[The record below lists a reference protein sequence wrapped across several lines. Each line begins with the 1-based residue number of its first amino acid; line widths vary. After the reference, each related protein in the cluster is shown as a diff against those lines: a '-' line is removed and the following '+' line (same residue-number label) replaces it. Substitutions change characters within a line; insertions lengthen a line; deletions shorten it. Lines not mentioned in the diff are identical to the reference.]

1 MYLDLGLDKSNWA
14 RWSKENIE
22 ENLFFTQGVDFV
34 QLATMVT
41 PDIPRPP
48 KEYAVSINMAN
59 HLAMMAKTERAHD
72 YRNYFIELEKRFND
86 LSLKFLKLFEFEA
99 KPAVTGTSLLYRRW
113 LWWIH
118 KCVQHNNTFA
128 NFKISVKTDFV
139 SVINQLVTKLNFM
152 KNHLFFILAKV
163 LIGGN

>member
-113 LWWIH
+113 L
-118 KCVQHNNTFA
+118 
-128 NFKISVKTDFV
+128 
-139 SVINQLVTKLNFM
+139 
-152 KNHLFFILAKV
+152 
-163 LIGGN
+163 